1 MTSLFS
7 ITIILTAGRIRQAE
21 HNALA
26 YLYHATNGP
35 SWTNNNGWDVG
46 ENGTDPCRRTRAP
59 VPYGPRSEATVP
71 YTGRVYNA
79 TPWFGVGCLDPC
91 DDYLDGFDC
100 TAGRISSIMLREN
113 GMSGSTTG
121 WTMVGEMRNLTVLDL
136 SYNSITGVLPTELG
150 RIHNLDSLQLRD
162 NSFIGDLPT
171 ELSRFNAP
179 DGLNRTFGS
188 GELKEISLANNR
200 LRGHLPPD
208 IDRHAASLQM
218 FDVGGNIVSG
228 TLPPEYGKLPKLQ
241 VLYLRH
247 NSISGTLPQDFG
259 AHGGLG
265 SVRFMSLHGNLFSGT
280 LPPSIGGLTELTS
293 LELGGE
299 SLSGTLPTTL
309 GLLSKLQFLH
319 LNDNRFSGS
328 LPTELGLLNE
338 LETFD
343 AYNNQFDGAMP
354 SELGQLINLRL
365 FYVPNEQLLPLRM
378 RYCQQRLPNVGKY
391 SYRIVREE
399 YYKMIQSLCP
409 EPHDTLNAFGTLAQI
424 SGDV

>member
-7 ITIILTAGRIRQAE
+7 ITIILTTGRIRQAE

-46 ENGTDPCRRTRAP
+46 ENGTDPCRRTRAL

-100 TAGRISSIMLREN
+100 TAGRISSILLREN

-188 GELKEISLANNR
+188 GELKRSHWPTIDYVATCRRIST
-200 LRGHLPPD
+200 
-208 IDRHAASLQM
+208 
-218 FDVGGNIVSG
+218 G
-228 TLPPEYGKLPKLQ
+228 TLRACKC
-241 VLYLRH
+241 
-247 NSISGTLPQDFG
+247 
-259 AHGGLG
+259 
-265 SVRFMSLHGNLFSGT
+265 
-280 LPPSIGGLTELTS
+280 LTS
-293 LELGGE
+293 VAT
-299 SLSGTLPTTL
+299 SYAA
-309 GLLSKLQFLH
+309 
-319 LNDNRFSGS
+319 R
-328 LPTELGLLNE
+328 
-338 LETFD
+338 
-343 AYNNQFDGAMP
+343 YRP
-354 SELGQLINLRL
+354 S
-365 FYVPNEQLLPLRM
+365 M
-378 RYCQQRLPNVGKY
+378 ASCQ
-391 SYRIVREE
+391 SYRCSIYATTR
-399 YYKMIQSLCP
+399 SAAPCLR
-409 EPHDTLNAFGTLAQI
+409 TLARTAAWAACD
-424 SGDV
+424 S